1 MAKKTQRRRP
11 ASPTAPQ
18 TESPGSHL
26 LDDGTLTVRIKD
38 GEHAGAV
45 YKLDLMAAKVACEA
59 VEKKHNVGQQDF
71 TVTPSLLV
79 DLAAAFKSL
88 PGVEYCTATMAFR
101 LWQLVNQGYLDL
113 KKGMSST
120 LN

>member
-11 ASPTAPQ
+11 APTATP
-18 TESPGSHL
+18 SNPGSHL
-26 LDDGTLTVRIKD
+26 LDDGTLTVKIKD
-38 GEHAGAV
+38 GDHAGKAFT
-45 YKLDLMAAKVACEA
+45 LDLMAAKVACEA
-59 VEKKHNVGQQDF
+59 VEKKHNVGQKDF
-71 TVTPSLLV
+71 TVTAALLT

-101 LWQLVNQGYLDL
+101 LWQLVNEGYLDL